1 MRLKTHLLL
10 WILLATVVPLT
21 ALTLGATRYSE
32 VVYREGVAEDI
43 GATLNTVVGEI
54 SRRLQSDQEILRGLA
69 TVPALQDYLPV
80 MATAARGDLHP
91 DFFGRTAR
99 LAGFLGTFQGI
110 VPGFAIIRVLDR
122 SANTLVKVENR
133 SRSPNVF
140 DGIESYPYAE
150 VELNNAEFVAGLE
163 GLPAGEVT
171 VTLLPQSR
179 LARREAGQSLP
190 LLDYILPL
198 EAEGERLGYL
208 AVNIRGEHIDRI
220 LDFAPR
226 VYQGQLL
233 IAELNPDDPAR
244 DGVLLFDDAGGSRF
258 SDPKAAAA
266 HIDGVLGGRLARAV
280 AERPFGLV
288 EDRGAGRAVYYTEFL
303 PYPDQLVSWVVAMGV
318 DLQALGAPFTGIRLA
333 IWAFAGL
340 AVLLALLFST
350 AGARTVAAP
359 VVRLAAGLKA
369 FADGDRR
376 RRVAVGGMDEVRELE
391 ESFNYM
397 ADTLERARR
406 ERDHAE
412 RMAMQSAKLASVGQL
427 AAGIGHEINN
437 PLNNILQLAKLA
449 ERGLPEGAERARQ
462 DLRDLREE
470 TLRASRIVRD
480 VLNFARQVPPRR
492 ERFEVGP
499 WLEETLDLARQVAAS
514 ARVRLQSGSAPGLE
528 LVGDRGQLQQV
539 LVNLLLNAVQASPA
553 ESVVEVAARAAAG
566 TLEIRVADRGPGLP
580 ETDRDR
586 LFDPFYTTKP
596 VGQGTGL
603 GLSIG
608 LGIVEH
614 HGGTLTL
621 ENRPGG
627 GAVATIRLPL
637 GEDGAEQA
645 GFGQGA
651 RDKG

>member
-1 MRLKTHLLL
+1 
-10 WILLATVVPLT
+10 
-21 ALTLGATRYSE
+21 
-32 VVYREGVAEDI
+32 
-43 GATLNTVVGEI
+43 
-54 SRRLQSDQEILRGLA
+54 
-69 TVPALQDYLPV
+69 
-80 MATAARGDLHP
+80 
-91 DFFGRTAR
+91 
-99 LAGFLGTFQGI
+99 
-110 VPGFAIIRVLDR
+110 
-122 SANTLVKVENR
+122 
-133 SRSPNVF
+133 
-140 DGIESYPYAE
+140 
-150 VELNNAEFVAGLE
+150 
-163 GLPAGEVT
+163 
-171 VTLLPQSR
+171 
-179 LARREAGQSLP
+179 
-190 LLDYILPL
+190 
-198 EAEGERLGYL
+198 
-208 AVNIRGEHIDRI
+208 
-220 LDFAPR
+220 
-226 VYQGQLL
+226 
-233 IAELNPDDPAR
+233 
-244 DGVLLFDDAGGSRF
+244 VLLFDDAGGSRF
-258 SDPKAAAA
+258 SDPKTPAE
-266 HIDGVLGGRLARAV
+266 HIDGVLGGRLSRAV

-350 AGARTVAAP
+350 AAARTVAAP

-397 ADTLERARR
+397 ADTLERARQ

-449 ERGLPEGAERARQ
+449 ERGLPERAERPRQ
-462 DLRDLREE
+462 DLHDLREE

-480 VLNFARQVPPRR
+480 ILNFARQVPPRR
-492 ERFEVGP
+492 ERFVVGP
-499 WLEETLDLARQVAAS
+499 WLEETLDLARQVAAR
-514 ARVRLQSGSAPGLE
+514 ARVRLQAGSAPGLE

-553 ESVVEVAARAAAG
+553 ESVVEVAARAGNGA
-566 TLEIRVADRGPGLP
+566 LVISVGLP
-580 ETDRDR
+580 ETDQDR

-621 ENRPGG
+621 ENRVGG
-627 GAVATIRLPL
+627 GAVARIRLPMN
-637 GEDGAEQA
+637 A
-645 GFGQGA
+645 
-651 RDKG
+651 

>member
-1 MRLKTHLLL
+1 VRLKTHLLI

-43 GATLNTVVGEI
+43 SATLNTVVGEI

-80 MATAARGDLHP
+80 MATAARGALHP
-91 DFFGRTAR
+91 DFFERTAR

-133 SRSPNVF
+133 RRSPNVS

-244 DGVLLFDDAGGSRF
+244 DGVLLFDDAGGTRF
-258 SDPKAAAA
+258 SDPKIAVE

-318 DLQALGAPFTGIRLA
+318 DLQALGAPFAGIRLA

-350 AGARTVAAP
+350 AAARTVSAP

-376 RRVAVGGMDEVRELE
+376 RRAAVGGMDEVRELE

-397 ADTLERARR
+397 ADTLERARQ

-462 DLRDLREE
+462 DLHDLREE

-480 VLNFARQVPPRR
+480 ILNFARQVPPRR

-499 WLEETLDLARQVAAS
+499 WLEETLDLARQVAAR
-514 ARVRLQSGSAPGLE
+514 ARVRLQAGSAPGLE

-553 ESVVEVAARAAAG
+553 ESVVEVAAVADG
-566 TLEIRVADRGPGLP
+566 DMLTITVADRGPGLP
-580 ETDRDR
+580 EADRDR

-621 ENRPGG
+621 ENRAGG
-627 GAVATIRLPL
+627 GAVAMIRLPL
-637 GEDGAEQA
+637 GGDPSG
-645 GFGQGA
+645 
-651 RDKG
+651 

>member
-91 DFFGRTAR
+91 DFFERTAR

-133 SRSPNVF
+133 RRSPNVF

-163 GLPAGEVT
+163 ALPAGEVT

-179 LARREAGQSLP
+179 IARREAGQSLP

-208 AVNIRGEHIDRI
+208 AVNIRGEHIDHI

-258 SDPKAAAA
+258 SDPKTPAE
-266 HIDGVLGGRLARAV
+266 HMDGVLGGRLSRAV

-318 DLQALGAPFTGIRLA
+318 DLQALGAPFAGIRLA

-350 AGARTVAAP
+350 AAARTVAAP

-397 ADTLERARR
+397 ADTLERARQ

-412 RMAMQSAKLASVGQL
+412 RMATQSAKLASVGQL

-480 VLNFARQVPPRR
+480 ILNFARQVPPRR

-499 WLEETLDLARQVAAS
+499 WLEETLDLARQVAAR
-514 ARVRLQSGSAPGLE
+514 ARVRLQAGSAPGLE

-553 ESVVEVAARAAAG
+553 ESMVEVAARAGDGA
-566 TLEIRVADRGPGLP
+566 LVISVADRGPGLP

-621 ENRPGG
+621 ENRAGG
-627 GAVATIRLPL
+627 GAVATIRLPPDA
-637 GEDGAEQA
+637 DGSE
-645 GFGQGA
+645 
-651 RDKG
+651 